1 MARKTREES
10 EQTRQDILNVALD
23 LFHARG
29 YARTTLEQIARGAGV
44 TRGAIYWHFKDKVDL
59 FLGLKEDVER
69 STETRLEDLLLRTV
83 NELSDMRDNLLRLF
97 RCLENDERARKYF
110 ELIFFRAEYTEELQ
124 PIMDQFRLKLQRLE
138 QKDAEDFARLQ
149 QAGIIAARH
158 DGAQIALA
166 LRCLVLGLLHTWLI
180 NVDEFQ
186 IVRKGGELIEQ
197 YLESLRG

>member
-97 RCLENDERARKYF
+97 RCLENDERSRKYF

>member
-44 TRGAIYWHFKDKVDL
+44 TRGAIYWHFKDKVAL

-97 RCLENDERARKYF
+97 RCLENDERSRKYF

>member
-97 RCLENDERARKYF
+97 RCLENDERSRK
-110 ELIFFRAEYTEELQ
+110 
-124 PIMDQFRLKLQRLE
+124 
-138 QKDAEDFARLQ
+138 
-149 QAGIIAARH
+149 
-158 DGAQIALA
+158 
-166 LRCLVLGLLHTWLI
+166 
-180 NVDEFQ
+180 
-186 IVRKGGELIEQ
+186 
-197 YLESLRG
+197 

>member
-44 TRGAIYWHFKDKVDL
+44 TRGAIYWHFKDKVAL

-97 RCLENDERARKYF
+97 RCLENDERFRKYF